1 MDDDVWYNTFKEIDN
16 SGFVQVMMMYR
27 KATVSDCKKV
37 YKLICDLERRE
48 LPFDR
53 FQIIFCD
60 QLSSK
65 HFYCLVDERDDC
77 LISVLNLRF
86 EEQLHHT
93 ESIAEIMEFV
103 VEEAFRSQGIGK
115 AMLKE
120 ACTIA
125 KEHGCSQIE
134 VACNQLREDTHR
146 FYLREGMHN
155 FHYKFS
161 KSLTENDTAINA
173 IGK

>member
-1 MDDDVWYNTFKEIDN
+1 
-16 SGFVQVMMMYR
+16 MYR
-27 KATVSDCKKV
+27 KATASDCAKV
-37 YKLICDLERRE
+37 YDLICDMECRE

-53 FQIIFCD
+53 FQEIFNN
-60 QLSSK
+60 QLNSNRY
-65 HFYCLVDERDDC
+65 YCLVNDNDDRV
-77 LISVLNLRF
+77 IAVLNLRL

-93 ESIAEIMEFV
+93 GYIAEIMEFA
-103 VEEAFRSQGIGK
+103 VEAAYRNQRIGK
-115 AMLKE
+115 DMLDE
-120 ACTIA
+120 ACRIA
-125 KEHGCSQIE
+125 RKQGCLQIE

-161 KSLTENDTAINA
+161 KSLVGNDTDVNA